1 MAAEAAP
8 EAAVAAAID
17 RSPFPRFEPEG
28 NMSTRETK
36 TQSDIPEERRR
47 EVFAAVV
54 EEQDREASVL
64 QSRAQVSRRFG
75 ITITQVREIES
86 EGIDNGWPPL

>member
-1 MAAEAAP
+1 VEAAEAAP
-8 EAAVAAAID
+8 VAAAAID
-17 RSPFPRFEPEG
+17 RSPSLIVECEG
-28 NMSTRETK
+28 TMSMRETR

-86 EGIDNGWPPL
+86 EGIDNEWPPL